1 MLRTCNVISHSS
13 FFCYFFLLFVVN
25 VILNVK
31 EKKEIKAIH
40 GKQRARMTIHPIV
53 EQRFVIENYVSFQG

>member
-1 MLRTCNVISHSS
+1 MISHSS

-31 EKKEIKAIH
+31 EKKRLKLY